1 MKLAQA
7 LIERADLQRKLAQLG
22 ARLQQNAQ
30 YQEGEAPAE
39 DPQDLLTDYRR
50 SAAALTRLIIAI
62 NCANHNVTLADGTT
76 MLAALAERDRLK
88 AEHAMLG
95 KVADAAMADQSR
107 YSRSEI
113 RTLAAV
119 DIRALRVEAD
129 NVAKRCRELDIQIQ
143 QANWENDI
151 AEEEAG

>member
-50 SAAALTRLIIAI
+50 SAAALTRLIVAI
-62 NCANHNVTLADGTT
+62 NRANHNVTLADGTT

-95 KVADAAMADQSR
+95 KVADAAVADQSR

-113 RTLAAV
+113 RTL
-119 DIRALRVEAD
+119 RREAD

-151 AEEEAG
+151 AEEGVG

>member
-50 SAAALTRLIIAI
+50 SAAALTRLIVAI
-62 NCANHNVTLADGTT
+62 NRANHNVT
-76 MLAALAERDRLK
+76 LAALAERDRLK

>member
-1 MKLAQA
+1 MPKPLS
-7 LIERADLQRKLAQLG
+7 
-22 ARLQQNAQ
+22 NAPTCNANWLNS
-30 YQEGEAPAE
+30 APACNKT
-39 DPQDLLTDYRR
+39 PNTRKAKRPPKTRR
-50 SAAALTRLIIAI
+50 I
-62 NCANHNVTLADGTT
+62 CPPTT
-76 MLAALAERDRLK
+76 DRLK

-95 KVADAAMADQSR
+95 KVADSAMADQSR

-119 DIRALRVEAD
+119 DIRALRSEAD

>member
-50 SAAALTRLIIAI
+50 SAAALTRLIVAI
-62 NCANHNVTLADGTT
+62 NRANHNVILADGTT
-76 MLAALAERDRLK
+76 LAALAERDRLK

>member
-7 LIERADLQRKLAQLG
+7 LIERADLQRKLAQLA

-39 DPQDLLTDYRR
+39 DPQELLADYRR
-50 SAAALTRLIIAI
+50 SAAALTRLITAI
-62 NCANHNVTLADGTT
+62 NRTNHDVTLADGTP
-76 MLAALAERDRLK
+76 MLTALAERDRLK

-119 DIRALRVEAD
+119 DIRALRREAD
-129 NVAKRCRELDIQIQ
+129 DVAKRCRGLDIRIQ
-143 QANWENDI
+143 QANWDNDLV
-151 AEEEAG
+151 AEEGQ

>member
-50 SAAALTRLIIAI
+50 SAAALTRLIVAI
-62 NCANHNVTLADGTT
+62 NRANHNVTLT

>member
-22 ARLQQNAQ
+22 ARLHPNAQ
-30 YQEGEAPAE
+30 YQEGEA
-39 DPQDLLTDYRR
+39 
-50 SAAALTRLIIAI
+50 ALTRLIVAI
-62 NCANHNVTLADGTT
+62 NRANHNVTLADGTT

>member
-30 YQEGEAPAE
+30 TRGGAPPP
-39 DPQDLLTDYRR
+39 DPRPPLPPPPRR
-50 SAAALTRLIIAI
+50 SAAALTRLIVAI
-62 NCANHNVTLADGTT
+62 NRANHNVTLADGTT

-151 AEEEAG
+151 AEEEAS

>member
-50 SAAALTRLIIAI
+50 SAAALTRLIVAI
-62 NCANHNVTLADGTT
+62 NRANHNVTLADGTT
-76 MLAALAERDRLK
+76 TLAERDRLK

-119 DIRALRVEAD
+119 DIRALRREAD

>member
-50 SAAALTRLIIAI
+50 SAAALTRLI
-62 NCANHNVTLADGTT
+62 ADGTT

-151 AEEEAG
+151 AEEEDS

>member
-50 SAAALTRLIIAI
+50 SAAALTRLIVAI
-62 NCANHNVTLADGTT
+62 NHNVTPADGTT

-119 DIRALRVEAD
+119 DIRALRREAD

>member
-50 SAAALTRLIIAI
+50 SAAALTRLIVAI
-62 NCANHNVTLADGTT
+62 
-76 MLAALAERDRLK
+76 
-88 AEHAMLG
+88 MLG

>member
-50 SAAALTRLIIAI
+50 SAAALTRLIVAI
-62 NCANHNVTLADGTT
+62 NRANHNVTLADGTT

-95 KVADAAMADQSR
+95 KVADAAMADQMFSILMGEDVEQR
-107 YSRSEI
+107 RSFI
-113 RTLAAV
+113 QHNARDV
-119 DIRALRVEAD
+119 RF
-129 NVAKRCRELDIQIQ
+129 LDI
-143 QANWENDI
+143 
-151 AEEEAG
+151 